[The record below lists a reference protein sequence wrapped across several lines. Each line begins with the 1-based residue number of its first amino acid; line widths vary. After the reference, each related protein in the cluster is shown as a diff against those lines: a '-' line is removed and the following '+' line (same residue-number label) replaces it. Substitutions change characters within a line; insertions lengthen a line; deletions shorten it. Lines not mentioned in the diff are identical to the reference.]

1 MTALFQLADSLK
13 MLRESL
19 CVAQTAIG
27 NSEVGGSR
35 TREHIDRL
43 GRLINE
49 IDRQRPLAS
58 NGKHGTLHTATCGCE
73 DKHDWRDEI
82 DTALVERNHLDVFE
96 PGVCERK
103 GCGHYAYI
111 HDPKCVCG
119 CPKALNHTEDQR

>member
-1 MTALFQLADSLK
+1 MTALFQLTDSLK
-13 MLRESL
+13 MLRETL
-19 CVAQTAIG
+19 CVAQTDINRSGRFDEEA
-27 NSEVGGSR
+27 R
-35 TREHIDRL
+35 AHADRL
-43 GRLINE
+43 GRLIDE

-58 NGKHGTLHTATCGCE
+58 NGKHGNLHTATCGCE
-73 DKHDWRDEI
+73 DKHDWRNEI

-119 CPKALNHTEDQR
+119 CPKALNHTENQR